1 MKTKDQTLDN
11 FEGFV
16 NEDPDNFFG
25 EAAELEIE
33 EDSSKDTEEKST
45 EKKKDEKKGSK
56 KDSEKKVD
64 TPEEEEDF
72 FAGEDGDETDDE
84 DDDDSGDGKP
94 NKLEASS
101 DTAKTLQF
109 FKSKGL
115 VDFEEDEEISDENS
129 EDLLEEKI
137 DQLKE
142 SAVKEAIQDL
152 PDEVKN
158 LIRYTSKG
166 GNARDYFQSLLDV
179 ASSRINKDS
188 DISDVKVQETA
199 VAEDLKMQGYDDEYI
214 ETHIKSLK
222 DTGKLQAISEK
233 VYNKIVKEQEED
245 ERERLKAIEEDN
257 KAKKE
262 SSKKFKEDIKK
273 FLNDNSEV
281 SGYKLSSSDKR
292 DFPEYISSPKV
303 QLQNGKKITEF
314 QSDLFKAMAD
324 KNKLVLL
331 SKILKNDFDF
341 GFVEKKAVSKDNK
354 EKRKNIR
361 NEVSRK
367 GSNTKTKSKRPI
379 WELID

>member
-25 EAAELEIE
+25 EAAELEIDE
-33 EDSSKDTEEKST
+33 PST
-45 EKKKDEKKGSK
+45 KK
-56 KDSEKKVD
+56 
-64 TPEEEEDF
+64 PEEEEEEKEKGAKKSADKKGDKPEEEEEEF
-72 FAGEDGDETDDE
+72 FAGEDGDDIDDE
-84 DDDDSGDGKP
+84 DEDDSGDGKP

-129 EDLLEEKI
+129 EELLEEKI

-142 SAVKEAIQDL
+142 NAVKEAIQDL

-166 GNARDYFQSLLDV
+166 GNAREYLQSLLDV

-188 DISDVKVQETA
+188 DISDVKVQEIA

-245 ERERLKAIEEDN
+245 ERERLKEIEEDN
-257 KAKKE
+257 RAKKE
-262 SSKKFKEDIKK
+262 NSKKFKEDIKK

-331 SKILKNDFDF
+331 SKILKSDFDF